1 MYIKR
6 DQYLKKLIR
15 TKENGRIKIITGVRR
30 CGKSYL
36 LFHLYY
42 DYLISTGVQKDHI
55 IELALDELA
64 NAKYRNPVELDKY
77 VRERMTDE
85 KNEYYVFLDEIQFV
99 RPVPNP
105 YLPGKENDLTFVD
118 TLLGLMKIPNADV
131 YVTGSNSHM
140 LSSDIVT
147 QFRDRADEIRVYPLS
162 YAEFCSAYHGDMRR
176 AWPEYYT
183 YGGMPYVL
191 SLDTHEEK
199 SRYLQN
205 LFSQTYIRD
214 VLERHNIK
222 NEKDILDD
230 LINILA
236 SSVGSLTNPTRL
248 SNTFL
253 SEKRIHISNTTV
265 STYIDYF
272 VDAYLLN
279 KAERYDVKDR
289 KYINT
294 PSKYYFIDPGLRN
307 ARLGFHQIEETHLM
321 ENVIYNDLIRR
332 GYDVDVGVVTYNT
345 KNEEKKS
352 VRKQLEIDFV
362 VNRGGQRIYVQSALT
377 TADPEKRKQE
387 TASLILV
394 PDSFSKIVITG
405 EMIEPQRDENGIN
418 YINVE
423 DFLLSENIEN
433 L

>member
-1 MYIKR
+1 MEIKR
-6 DQYLKKLIR
+6 DQYLNELIQK
-15 TKENGRIKIITGVRR
+15 KENGRIKIISGVRR

-42 DYLISTGVQKDHI
+42 DYLISTGIQKDHI
-55 IELALDELA
+55 ILLELDELS
-64 NAKYRNPVELDKY
+64 NAKYRNPIELDKY
-77 VRERMTDE
+77 IRERLKDTN
-85 KNEYYVFLDEIQFV
+85 NEYYVFLDEIQFV
-99 RPVPNP
+99 KSIPNP
-105 YLPGKENDLTFVD
+105 YLPGDENKLTFID
-118 TLLGLMKIPNADV
+118 TLLGLMKIPNVDI

-162 YAEFCSAYHGDMRR
+162 YAEFCSVYQGDIRR

-214 VLERHNIK
+214 VLERHDIK

-236 SSVGSLTNPTRL
+236 SSIGSLTNPTRL

-253 SEKRIHISNTTV
+253 SEKHVRISNTTIA
-265 STYIDYF
+265 TYIGYF
-272 VDAYLLN
+272 MDAYLLE
-279 KAERYDVKDR
+279 KAERYDVKGK
-289 KYINT
+289 KYIRT
-294 PSKYYFIDPGLRN
+294 PVKYYFADPGLRN
-307 ARLGFHQIEETHLM
+307 ARLGFRQTEETHLM
-321 ENVIYNDLIRR
+321 ENVIYNDLVRR
-332 GYDVDVGVVTYNT
+332 GYDVDVGIVTYNT
-345 KNEEKKS
+345 KNQNHES
-352 VRKQLEIDFV
+352 VRKQLEVDFI
-362 VNRGGQRIYVQSALT
+362 VNRGEEKIYIQSALSI
-377 TADPEKRKQE
+377 ADPEKKEQE
-387 TASLILV
+387 TASLVRI
-394 PDSFSKIVITG
+394 PDNFKKMVVTR
-405 EMIEPQRDENGIN
+405 EMINPQTDVNGIR

-423 DFLLSENIEN
+423 DFLLSKNIMD